1 MAARGLGKGLDSLIP
16 NALGETKTKK
26 ETTVKSKKHNWTNK
40 RGQSIMKKIKKS
52 VQEERA
58 WQK

>member
-26 ETTVKSKKHNWTNK
+26 ETAAKSKTETTE
-40 RGQSIMKKIKKS
+40 GESMQ
-52 VQEERA
+52 VQYHQPHKEREGNCIR
-58 WQK
+58 K

>member
-26 ETTVKSKKHNWTNK
+26 ETAAKSKT
-40 RGQSIMKKIKKS
+40 
-52 VQEERA
+52 ERSPCREVCRC
-58 WQK
+58 

>member
-26 ETTVKSKKHNWTNK
+26 ETKEVGTELRLGRES
-40 RGQSIMKKIKKS
+40 
-52 VQEERA
+52 
-58 WQK
+58 

>member
-26 ETTVKSKKHNWTNK
+26 EAVAKAKAKQQRKKRN
-40 RGQSIMKKIKKS
+40 R
-52 VQEERA
+52 RPL
-58 WQK
+58 

>member
-26 ETTVKSKKHNWTNK
+26 ETAANLIHSNESSHILKKN
-40 RGQSIMKKIKKS
+40 
-52 VQEERA
+52 
-58 WQK
+58 

>member
-26 ETTVKSKKHNWTNK
+26 ETAAKSKDRDN
-40 RGQSIMKKIKKS
+40 RGRRTADPCEDHKG
-52 VQEERA
+52 RA
-58 WQK
+58 

>member
-26 ETTVKSKKHNWTNK
+26 KQQQNTKNRDN
-40 RGQSIMKKIKKS
+40 RGRRTADPCEDHKG
-52 VQEERA
+52 RA
-58 WQK
+58 

>member
-26 ETTVKSKKHNWTNK
+26 EAKQQRKKRN
-40 RGQSIMKKIKKS
+40 R
-52 VQEERA
+52 RPL
-58 WQK
+58 

>member
-26 ETTVKSKKHNWTNK
+26 ETAAKSKTETTEGEEPQTTTN
-40 RGQSIMKKIKKS
+40 
-52 VQEERA
+52 
-58 WQK
+58 

>member
-26 ETTVKSKKHNWTNK
+26 ETAAY
-40 RGQSIMKKIKKS
+40 KI
-52 VQEERA
+52 QFHRRY
-58 WQK
+58 

>member
-26 ETTVKSKKHNWTNK
+26 RSSSQSKKRSNNGRKGTADPCENYK
-40 RGQSIMKKIKKS
+40 G
-52 VQEERA
+52 RA
-58 WQK
+58 KQRTAS

>member
-26 ETTVKSKKHNWTNK
+26 ETAAKSKTETTEGEEPQNVWQDIPDD
-40 RGQSIMKKIKKS
+40 RS
-52 VQEERA
+52 VQV
-58 WQK
+58 QDHT

>member
-26 ETTVKSKKHNWTNK
+26 RNS
-40 RGQSIMKKIKKS
+40 SKIKDRDNRGRRTADPCEDHKG
-52 VQEERA
+52 RA
-58 WQK
+58 

>member
-26 ETTVKSKKHNWTNK
+26 EAVAKARSEATT
-40 RGQSIMKKIKKS
+40 
-52 VQEERA
+52 EERNRRPL
-58 WQK
+58 